1 MKKIYLSL
9 RSEYFNSI
17 ATKKKLFEGRM
28 YKGKYRSICV
38 GDNLLFIN
46 IEDKNDNR
54 MLKVIVNSIHIF
66 PTFEDAFM
74 AIKNTLAVPNHSLDE
89 TLKIYYTFYPKKIVK
104 KYGVVFYGIK
114 LIKIYQRKI
123 LIKKV

>member
-9 RSEYFNSI
+9 KSEYFNSI
-17 ATKKKLFEGRM
+17 ATEKKLFEGRM

-38 GDNLLFIN
+38 GDNLLFTN
-46 IEDKNDNR
+46 VEDKKDNR
-54 MLKVIVNSIHIF
+54 MLRVIVKSIHIF

-74 AIKNTLAVPNHSLDE
+74 SIKNTLAVPNHSLNE
-89 TLKIYYTFYPKKIVK
+89 TLKIYYSFYPKKMVK

-114 LIKIYQRKI
+114 LVKTYQQKL
-123 LIKKV
+123 LIKKA